1 MSGTAYSQVPQIERD
16 ALIALY
22 NSTDGA
28 NWKDNTGWMGAAGTE
43 CTWFGVTCSNNSVA
57 RLSFWQNQLTG
68 TIPSELG
75 NLTNLTYLHFG
86 ANSLSGSIPKELG
99 NLTKLT
105 GIYLFSNA
113 LTGAIPQE
121 WSDITNVNYGGN
133 LFAGTSFTIS
143 ATERDALIALYNS
156 TDGENWKDNTG
167 WLGEVGT
174 ECDWF
179 GVYCGGKNTV
189 TQILLGGN
197 LLKGSIPNEF
207 GNLINLNYV
216 VFNSNSLSGPIPES
230 FWNLP
235 WTAIHLR
242 GNSLSGDLD
251 KLKIKNLSKFKQLD
265 LAGNSFTGALPR
277 EIEKSEEITYLA
289 INHNNHYLDDVD
301 RDGIDDAID
310 PDLTSPASIQV
321 IDTPDYSVSILGGGR
336 VVNLVS
342 NTTYKEEFKEIVS
355 GSRRTKDDIK
365 TLTNILYKH
374 FEDEFDFIQ
383 IAGGCVNVI
392 PCITKHKSYGRHYG
406 VKNEVKGTGEQ
417 LFDFTQ
423 EYGSGGKLKSVNYF
437 PHMNLAPGRVL

>member
-43 CTWFGVTCSNNSVA
+43 CTWFGVTCSNNSVS

-75 NLTNLTYLHFG
+75 NLTNLTNLHFG

-133 LFAGTSFTIS
+133 LFTGTSFTIS

-197 LLKGSIPNEF
+197 LLKGSIPC
-207 GNLINLNYV
+207 LLY
-216 VFNSNSLSGPIPES
+216 
-230 FWNLP
+230 
-235 WTAIHLR
+235 
-242 GNSLSGDLD
+242 
-251 KLKIKNLSKFKQLD
+251 
-265 LAGNSFTGALPR
+265 
-277 EIEKSEEITYLA
+277 
-289 INHNNHYLDDVD
+289 
-301 RDGIDDAID
+301 
-310 PDLTSPASIQV
+310 TSPSPR
-321 IDTPDYSVSILGGGR
+321 D
-336 VVNLVS
+336 
-342 NTTYKEEFKEIVS
+342 
-355 GSRRTKDDIK
+355 
-365 TLTNILYKH
+365 
-374 FEDEFDFIQ
+374 
-383 IAGGCVNVI
+383 
-392 PCITKHKSYGRHYG
+392 
-406 VKNEVKGTGEQ
+406 
-417 LFDFTQ
+417 
-423 EYGSGGKLKSVNYF
+423 
-437 PHMNLAPGRVL
+437 